1 MSIGGPPGVLGAA
14 VRGKRVIV
22 SCGSG
27 GVGKTT
33 VSAALALGLAAEGA
47 RTAVVTIDPA
57 RRLASALGIGNLSDQ
72 PRRVPADVAAA
83 AGYPLTGELWALQ
96 LDPSATFDRLVARHA
111 PTAEAR
117 EHILQNRIY
126 RYLSGPLS
134 GAHEYM
140 AVERLYELIEED
152 RFDCVVLD
160 TPPAANAL
168 DFLDAPERITRF
180 IEGRALRMLLRPGLK
195 AGKVGLRA
203 FQAGGTLVLSLLER
217 LTGAQ
222 LLREVSDFLIS
233 FDGMYEGFRDRAAA
247 VRGLLT
253 SSDSTFVVVTGT
265 HEEPIAEALALWR
278 RLAHDGYPLG
288 GIVLNRYHHL
298 PAAGAADRGVLEHL
312 LAQSGAAD
320 PAGLARRA
328 AEALDERRIHALRD
342 LDAFE
347 GIRRA
352 LGNPPIT
359 RVKDQPQ
366 PPVELAGLAKVT
378 TELLR

>member
-1 MSIGGPPGVLGAA
+1 MSIRAATTPLGSA
-14 VRGKRVIV
+14 VQGKRVIV

-33 VSAALALGLAAEGA
+33 ISAAMALGMASRGA

-57 RRLASALGIGNLSDQ
+57 RRLASALAIGDLTDE
-72 PRRVPADVAAA
+72 PRRVPADLAAA
-83 AGYPLTGELWALQ
+83 AGFPLSGELWALQ
-96 LDPSATFDRLVARHA
+96 LDPTATFDRLVARHA
-111 PTAEAR
+111 PTPAAR
-117 EHILQNRIY
+117 EHILKNRIY

-140 AVERLYELIEED
+140 AVERLYELVEEE

-203 FQAGGTLVLSLLER
+203 FQAGGSLVLSLLER

-222 LLREVSDFLIS
+222 LLREVSDFLLS

-247 VRGLLT
+247 VRGLLK
-253 SSDSTFVVVTGT
+253 SPDSAFVVVTGT
-265 HEEPIAEALALWR
+265 HEEPIAEAVALWR

-288 GIVLNRYHHL
+288 GIVLNRYRHL
-298 PAAGAADRGVLEHL
+298 PAAGAADRRALETL
-312 LAQSGAAD
+312 LAASGAAD
-320 PAGLARRA
+320 AADLARRT
-328 AEALDERRIHALRD
+328 AESLDERRIHALRD
-342 LDAFE
+342 LDALD
-347 GIRRA
+347 GIRRT
-352 LGNPPIT
+352 LGNPPVT
-359 RVKDQPQ
+359 RVSDQPQ
-366 PPVELAGLAKVT
+366 PPVELTGLARIT
-378 TELLR
+378 AELLA

>member
-1 MSIGGPPGVLGAA
+1 MTSRAVSPLGPA

-57 RRLASALGIGNLSDQ
+57 RRLASALSIGDLSDE
-72 PRRVPADVAAA
+72 PRRVPAEVAAA
-83 AGYPLTGELWALQ
+83 AGFPLKGELWALQ
-96 LDPSATFDRLVARHA
+96 LDPGATFDRLVARHA
-111 PTAEAR
+111 PTPAAR

-203 FQAGGTLVLSLLER
+203 FQAGGSLVLSLLER

-222 LLREVSDFLIS
+222 LLREVSDFLLS
-233 FDGMYEGFRDRAAA
+233 FEGMYEGFRDRAGA
-247 VRGLLT
+247 VRGLLK
-253 SSDSTFVVVTGT
+253 SHDSVFVVVTGT
-265 HEEPIAEALALWR
+265 HEEPISEALALWK

-288 GIVLNRYHHL
+288 GIVLNRYRHL
-298 PAAGAADRGVLEHL
+298 PGAGPPDRGALERALAAAGASDAPR
-312 LAQSGAAD
+312 
-320 PAGLARRA
+320 LARLA
-328 AEALDERRIHALRD
+328 GESLDERRIHALRD
-342 LDAFE
+342 LDALD

-352 LGNPPIT
+352 LGSPPIT
-359 RVKDQPQ
+359 RISDQPH
-366 PPVELAGLAKVT
+366 PPVELAGLARVT
-378 TELLR
+378 EELLR

>member
-1 MSIGGPPGVLGAA
+1 M
-14 VRGKRVIV
+14 RGKRVIV

-33 VSAALALGLAAEGA
+33 ISAAMALGLAAEGA

-57 RRLASALGIGNLSDQ
+57 RRLASALAIGDLSDE
-72 PRRVPADVAAA
+72 PRRVPPQAAAA
-83 AGYPLTGELWALQ
+83 AGFPLQGELWALQ
-96 LDPSATFDRLVARHA
+96 LDPGATFDRLVARHA
-111 PTAEAR
+111 PTPAAR

-140 AVERLYELIEED
+140 AVERLYELVEGE

-203 FQAGGTLVLSLLER
+203 FQAGGSIVLSLLER

-222 LLREVSDFLIS
+222 LLREVSDFLLS

-247 VRGLLT
+247 VRGLLKSPD
-253 SSDSTFVVVTGT
+253 SSFVVVTGT
-265 HEEPIAEALALWR
+265 HEEPIGEALALWR
-278 RLAHDGYPLG
+278 RLAHDGYPLA
-288 GIVLNRYHHL
+288 GIVLNRYRHL
-298 PAAGAADRGVLEHL
+298 PAGSSADRGALEAL

-320 PAGLARRA
+320 AADLARRA

-342 LDAFE
+342 LDALE

-352 LGNPPIT
+352 LGSPPVT
-359 RVKDQPQ
+359 RISDQPL
-366 PPVELAGLAKVT
+366 PPVELAGLGRVT
-378 TELLR
+378 RELLG

>member
-1 MSIGGPPGVLGAA
+1 MSTHSGAPLGGA

-33 VSAALALGLAAEGA
+33 VSAALALGLASEGA

-57 RRLASALGIGNLSDQ
+57 RRLASALAIGDLSDE

-83 AGYPLTGELWALQ
+83 AGFPLKGELWALQ

-111 PTAEAR
+111 PTAAAR

-203 FQAGGTLVLSLLER
+203 FQAGGSLVLSLLEK

-222 LLREVSDFLIS
+222 LLREVSDFLLS

-247 VRGLLT
+247 VRALLK
-253 SSDSTFVVVTGT
+253 SPDSVFVVVTGT
-265 HEEPIAEALALWR
+265 HEEPIAEALALWK

-288 GIVLNRYHHL
+288 GIVLNRYRHL
-298 PAAGAADRGVLEHL
+298 PPSGAADRAELEEL
-312 LAQSGAAD
+312 LAASGADD
-320 PAGLARRA
+320 PPGLARRA
-328 AEALDERRIHALRD
+328 LEALDERRIQALRD
-342 LDAFE
+342 LDALE

-352 LGNPPIT
+352 LANPPVT
-359 RVKDQPQ
+359 RISEQSH

-378 TELLR
+378 SELLR

>member
-1 MSIGGPPGVLGAA
+1 MSTRGAGSRLGEA
-14 VRGKRVIV
+14 VIGKRVIV

-33 VSAALALGLAAEGA
+33 ISAAVGLGLAARGA

-57 RRLASALGIGNLSDQ
+57 RRLASTLAIGDLSDQ
-72 PRRVPADVAAA
+72 PRRVPADLAAA
-83 AGYPLTGELWALQ
+83 AGIRLQGELWALQ
-96 LDPSATFDRLVARHA
+96 LDPTATFDRLIARHA
-111 PTAEAR
+111 PTPAAR
-117 EHILQNRIY
+117 EHILANRIY

-140 AVERLYELIEED
+140 AVERVHELVEEE

-195 AGKVGLRA
+195 AGKAGWRA

-217 LTGAQ
+217 LTGGQ
-222 LLREVSDFLIS
+222 LLREVSDFLLS
-233 FDGMYEGFRDRAAA
+233 FEGMYEGFRDRAAS
-247 VRGLLT
+247 VRGLLR
-253 SSDSTFVVVTGT
+253 SPESAFVVVTGT

-278 RLAHDGYPLG
+278 RLAQDGYPLG

-298 PAAGAADRGVLEHL
+298 PAAGSADRRLLEAL
-312 LAQSGAAD
+312 LAEAGAENPGD
-320 PAGLARRA
+320 LARRA
-328 AEALDERRIHALRD
+328 AESLEDRRIRALRD
-342 LDAFE
+342 LDALE

-352 LGNPPIT
+352 LGSPPVT
-359 RVKDQPQ
+359 RVSEQPH
-366 PPVELAGLAKVT
+366 PPVELAGLARVT
-378 TELLR
+378 SELLG